1 MVPFFLF
8 FLAASEMKDIFTH
21 AANNSMCQRRG
32 FPCARPL
39 GKLTTQPAPRPLPK
53 GIPAFARGKDPSF
66 FVLPTLFSS
75 FFLFPPLSIGPGS
88 TPQVKCTYF
97 STPPSQVFSLATQS
111 NNTEK
116 SPPRSSPVGPP
127 ERIIQRK
134 LFENFISFLFFLHL
148 SFPLTRVS

>member
-1 MVPFFLF
+1 MQQTTPC
-8 FLAASEMKDIFTH
+8 A
-21 AANNSMCQRRG
+21 QRRV
-32 FPCARPL
+32 FPCARPF

-75 FFLFPPLSIGPGS
+75 SFFLFPSLSLGPGS
-88 TPQVKCTYF
+88 TPQDKCTYF
-97 STPPSQVFSLATQS
+97 STPPQSGIFPGYTVIYMS

-134 LFENFISFLFFLHL
+134 LFENFISFLLFLHL